1 MNANLPDAA
10 RTVVI
15 TGAGSGVGR
24 ATARAFAVRGDRV
37 ALLGRGERGLAGAAE
52 DVRAAGGTPLA
63 VPVDVSDPR
72 AVDEAAERI
81 ETELGPIDVWVNN
94 AAVGLF
100 APFTEIR
107 ADEFRRVT
115 EVTYLGCVN
124 GTRAALRRMVPR
136 DHGTVVQVGSALA
149 YRGVP
154 LQSAY
159 SGAVHAVQGW
169 NESLR
174 CELLHAGSRVRT
186 TMVQLPAVNTPQF
199 DWALS
204 RLPGR
209 ARPLGPVYQPEVAAR
224 AVVHAADHPGRR
236 EYRVGAAT
244 AAALVV
250 NALAP
255 GLFDRYLART
265 GFRRQQEPAEIAPGG
280 DAAAPHADEPA
291 PSNLWAPVD
300 GALGR
305 DFGAHG
311 RFDGESRDLYADTV
325 LLRHPAVLAAAVAGA
340 AAAVAAVTRAGRR
353 TPTATGTGGAGAGA
367 RAGARGGA
375 VSRGGPRRVWPAG
388 TRAPGRFVRSI
399 RSARLTRI

>member
-1 MNANLPDAA
+1 MDVNLRQP

-15 TGAGSGVGR
+15 TGAGGGTGR
-24 ATARAFAVRGDRV
+24 ATARAFAARGDRV
-37 ALLGRGERGLAGAAE
+37 ALLGRGEKGLAGAAAE
-52 DVRAAGGTPLA
+52 VRDAGGEALPA
-63 VPVDVSDPR
+63 PVDVADPE
-72 AVDEAAERI
+72 AVERAAERV

-94 AAVGLF
+94 AFTGVF
-100 APFTEIR
+100 APFTEIG

-115 EVTYLGCVN
+115 EVTYLGYVN

-136 DHGTVVQVGSALA
+136 DSGTVVQVGSSLA
-149 YRGVP
+149 YRGIP

-159 SGAVHAVQGW
+159 SGAKHAIQGW
-169 NESLR
+169 NESVR

-199 DWALS
+199 DWVLS

-209 ARPLGPVYQPEVAAR
+209 PRPVAPVYQPEVAAR
-224 AVVHAADHPGRR
+224 AVVHAAGHPGRR

-244 AAALVV
+244 AATLVA

-255 GLFDRYLART
+255 GLLDRYLART
-265 GFRRQQEPAEIAPGG
+265 MYAAQTEEQEGG
-280 DAAAPHADEPA
+280 ALADEPV

-311 RFDGESRDLYADTV
+311 RFDDTSHDLYADTV
-325 LLRHPAVLAAAVAGA
+325 LLRHPAALAGALAAGA
-340 AAAVAAVTRAGRR
+340 AAAAVLRRRRRA
-353 TPTATGTGGAGAGA
+353 TP
-367 RAGARGGA
+367 R
-375 VSRGGPRRVWPAG
+375 
-388 TRAPGRFVRSI
+388 
-399 RSARLTRI
+399 